1 VKDIKAKAILKM
13 AENSGEIVFPGLRNW
28 PRIVLLIVAIVIGL
42 IAGLIGLK
50 GMTRADIVFGYGD
63 VFMCVWI
70 FIWIVFI
77 LLLFRNLFWNIFNM
91 EIVLIYNDYIEIE
104 RQGMLLK
111 EVKKYAISDIENI
124 RIREENYDL
133 KWMNSML
140 NLDLFS
146 PSAGSTIRFDIG
158 NNTVKFGSG
167 IDEAEAYAIIQKLV
181 DLQYLSHKNIWKS
194 NAQAVQFES

>member
-1 VKDIKAKAILKM
+1 
-13 AENSGEIVFPGLRNW
+13 
-28 PRIVLLIVAIVIGL
+28 
-42 IAGLIGLK
+42 
-50 GMTRADIVFGYGD
+50 
-63 VFMCVWI
+63 
-70 FIWIVFI
+70 
-77 LLLFRNLFWNIFNM
+77 M

-111 EVKKYAISDIENI
+111 EVKKYAISDIKNI